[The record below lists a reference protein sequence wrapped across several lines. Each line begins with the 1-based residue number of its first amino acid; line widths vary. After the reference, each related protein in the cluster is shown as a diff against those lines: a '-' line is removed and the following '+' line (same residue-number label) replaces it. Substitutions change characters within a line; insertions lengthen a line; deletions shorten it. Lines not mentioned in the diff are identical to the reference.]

1 MKKYNF
7 TATIEQGD
15 RGGAYVLFPYEV
27 EEEFGTKGRVPVK
40 ATFNGVSYAGSLIK
54 YGSSRHMI
62 GVLKSIRSQIGA
74 EIGDAIR
81 VEIWKDEM
89 PRTLEVPPQ
98 LKHAMDSGA
107 VLTFFECLS
116 YSHRKEYC
124 RWISDAKTE
133 ATRLK
138 RIAKTI
144 EMLQDKS
151 KNP

>member
-27 EEEFGTKGRVPVK
+27 EKEFGTNGRVPVK

-98 LKHAMDSGA
+98 LRHAMEAGA

-116 YSHRKEYC
+116 YSRRKEYC

-133 ATRLK
+133 GTRLK
-138 RIAKTI
+138 RIAKTV
-144 EMLQDKS
+144 EMLKTT
-151 KNP
+151 